1 VERFS
6 VEGSTRFGWTITV
19 DARGPAEAAK
29 KAKRIA
35 SRMDIPGGP
44 LRLQA
49 IEHVVRCCD
58 SRESECESAT
68 ALSVEIW

>member
-29 KAKRIA
+29 KARRIA
-35 SRMDIPGGP
+35 SRMDIPEGP

-58 SRESECESAT
+58 SRESESEAGD